1 MVVLEN
7 RIYVYNFSDLKL
19 IDAIDTCP
27 NPRGLIALSPDK
39 DSTVLACPDKQKGNV
54 RVCIYEHSITNTIAA
69 HHSSIACM
77 ALNADGQ
84 FLATASDKVSGK

>member
-1 MVVLEN
+1 MGFL
-7 RIYVYNFSDLKL
+7 
-19 IDAIDTCP
+19 
-27 NPRGLIALSPDK
+27 
-39 DSTVLACPDKQKGNV
+39 LACPDKQKGNV

-84 FLATASDKVSGK
+84 FLATASDK